1 MSRKFFFIMMLCM
14 SGLPFLAQAQTVT
27 INSNASFASDGT
39 FTLSG
44 AATAFNDLVVNP
56 AIGKLGA
63 TAPEWVDFNTTFSA
77 LAFDAARDEF
87 VTFTIQMPHDYK
99 EGSDIY
105 AHVHWTSQTA
115 AGTNRVTWK
124 LDYAWANLSS
134 ALTTTGNLSAS
145 EITTGAAHSMI
156 AYEHVITP
164 LGTISGTGKTL
175 SSIITCRLTRVGSG
189 GSDSYGADADL
200 LSFDLHYEADA
211 FGSSSEY
218 TK

>member
-1 MSRKFFFIMMLCM
+1 MLRKVFFIGMLCLT
-14 SGLPFLAQAQTVT
+14 GTAYLAQAQTVT
-27 INSNASFASDGT
+27 INSGASFASDGT

-44 AATAFNDLVVNP
+44 TATTFNDLVVNP

-63 TAPEWVDFNTTFSA
+63 TAPEWVTFNTTFSA
-77 LAFDAARDEF
+77 LAFDASNSEF
-87 VTFTIQMPHDYK
+87 VTFTVQMPHDYK

-134 ALTTTGNLSAS
+134 DLTTTGNLSAS
-145 EITTGAAHSMI
+145 EITTGAGHSMI

-175 SSIITCRLTRVGSG
+175 SGILTCRLTRVGSD
-189 GSDSYGADADL
+189 GSDTYGADADL
-200 LSFDLHYEADA
+200 LSFDFHYEVDA
-211 FGSSSEY
+211 LGSSSAF